1 MWHCTFNFFDEHI
14 VQANNRE
21 NYRELSEYTY
31 FDSLF
36 IVNCKRT
43 ILTFPSH
50 SPHSPWA
57 STLFVWDKKTTSPRQ
72 HKHTALYSGNTG
84 ILFLTVFRQ
93 YGHCCRTVFRQ
104 HGHCRTVFRQH
115 RHCRIVFR
123 QHWCCRTVFRLNIGF
138 VGLYSSNTE
147 IVGLYSGNAG
157 ILGLSFGN
165 TGIVG
170 LWSVNTDIVGLY
182 SSSTRASLECI

>member
-1 MWHCTFNFFDEHI
+1 M
-14 VQANNRE
+14 
-21 NYRELSEYTY
+21 
-31 FDSLF
+31 
-36 IVNCKRT
+36 NCKRT
-43 ILTFPSH
+43 ILTFPPH
-50 SPHSPWA
+50 SPRSPWA

-72 HKHTALYSGNTG
+72 HKHTGLYSGNTG

-93 YGHCCRTVFRQ
+93 YGHCCRIVFRQ

-115 RHCRIVFR
+115 RHCRIVFK
-123 QHWCCRTVFRLNIGF
+123 QHWYCRTVFRLNISF

-157 ILGLSFGN
+157 IPGLFSGN

-170 LWSVNTDIVGLY
+170 TVCVLVTQALLDCTQALQILY
-182 SSSTRASLECI
+182 CRTVFSKHGHCKTVFRLKNAAL